1 MKKENRLVLAAGVA
15 VGLAALALT
24 ALGNPGNM
32 GFCIACFGREF
43 RPRAGSSPA
52 TRFVLGAFVMIGAL
66 VFLGCPLRQL
76 ILAASNGYTATAVQN
91 GEEAHITLTK
101 K

>member
-32 GFCIACFGREF
+32 GFCIACFERDIAGAVGLHSAAKVQYV
-43 RPRAGSSPA
+43 RPEIIGL
-52 TRFVLGAFVMIGAL
+52 VLGYSLLFI
-66 VFLGCPLRQL
+66 LGQM
-76 ILAASNGYTATAVQN
+76 
-91 GEEAHITLTK
+91 HIF
-101 K
+101 

>member
-24 ALGNPGNM
+24 ALGNPGSM
-32 GFCIACFGREF
+32 GFCIACFEREF
-43 RPRAGSSPA
+43 CPRAGSSPA
-52 TRFVLGAFVMIGAL
+52 TRFVLGAFVVIGAL
-66 VFLGCPLRQL
+66 AFLGCPLRQL
-76 ILAASNGYTATAVQN
+76 ILAGSGYTATAVQN